1 VTVLRVIALV
11 CALVLAPLGTGAV
24 LAQAPGG
31 IACAPISDD
40 VERLACYD
48 AIFRHADPAADAQS
62 LVLESHQLIPA
73 HPTGRAPAT
82 MTFACESAELVLR
95 FGFAGNLL
103 SATGSSTGITFTR
116 DLSGDQ
122 VMTLPPSENGA
133 ELVMRPT
140 ARVLSFLD
148 WLSGATNVTVRV
160 TPADYR
166 SLTVRFRIA
175 DIRDKLAPILATC
188 E

>member
-1 VTVLRVIALV
+1 VTVLRILV
-11 CALVLAPLGTGAV
+11 FVLAFAAAHPAM
-24 LAQAPGG
+24 AQGPGG
-31 IACAPISDD
+31 VACAPISDE

-48 AIFRHADPAADAQS
+48 AIFRHAEPGTDARS

-73 HPTGRAPAT
+73 DPSGRAPAT
-82 MTFACESAELVLR
+82 MTFACESGELVLR
-95 FGFAGNLL
+95 LAFAGNLL
-103 SATGSSTGITFTR
+103 SATGSETGITFTR
-116 DLSGDQ
+116 DLSGDR
-122 VMTLPPSENGA
+122 VMTLPPSESGT

-140 ARVLSFLD
+140 TRVLSFLD
-148 WLSGATNVTVRV
+148 WLRGATNVTVRV

-175 DIRDKLAPILATC
+175 ELRENVAPVISAC